1 MNELIEKYRKLRDEE
16 KSAFDYQ
23 KNISQKT
30 KDLANLK
37 KQMEVLGMNDT
48 EETKAK
54 LQKLQIEIE
63 KAEEDLRETEYE
75 RFVSDT
81 DEMLDEMMEDYQEFV
96 DTKLENISFTLKE
109 ILSDNQINYNSIVS
123 ILTEVDSNLTN
134 TLKNSINGN
143 TYKTGLQRPKVL
155 YIDPSQLSNT
165 PKFATGGAIS
175 GLSGDRNL
183 IRVADKERVLT
194 PVQNELWEKW
204 TDNLPQLVNLSDQ
217 LTNWK
222 IDTPDYSHLV
232 PVNRGVGDLNMSVNI
247 DELTLPNVSNYQEF
261 KSELIKDNQ
270 FEKVVQ
276 SMTVGKLGKDRN
288 SFGKYRF

>member
-1 MNELIEKYRKLRDEE
+1 M
-16 KSAFDYQ
+16 Q
-23 KNISQKT
+23 KQ
-30 KDLANLK
+30 LQA
-37 KQMEVLGMNDT
+37 LGNNDT
-48 EETKAK
+48 EESKAK
-54 LQKLQIEIE
+54 IQQVKLQLEESI
-63 KAEEDLRETEYE
+63 EDLEATEYE
-75 RFVSDT
+75 KFISDT
-81 DEMLDEMMEDYQEFV
+81 DQMLDDMMTDYQEFV

-123 ILTEVDSNLTN
+123 ILTEIDSNLTN

-232 PVNRGVGDLNMSVNI
+232 SVNRSMGDVNI
-247 DELTLPNVSNYQEF
+247 DLGGIVMNGVNKPEEF
-261 KSELIKDNQ
+261 TQQLKNHLANDPTIIKMVQNQ
-270 FEKVVQ
+270 
-276 SMTVGKLGKDRN
+276 SVGALNKGYN
-288 SFGKYRF
+288 SFSGRKY